1 METFIALVSIPIM
14 VLNFFGG
21 IVAGI
26 WLIVLGKWSAFF
38 LGLFAVFFSSWGLAI
53 ALMPSVGLGILGLRF
68 LEKQQKAFGY
78 FFALLGQLYT
88 FSLLSAWCVGVLQV
102 FLSMSDSSSK
112 IPLVIWSY
120 GVATGPW
127 TWMAQQEQRS
137 GDSPG
142 SMLIAFFAQVGFIVM
157 MMMVLF
163 FDASVTAAAEGFTM
177 IMLVPLVI
185 CWKLMIDVERQS
197 SGRPEIS
204 DS

>member
-1 METFIALVSIPIM
+1 MAAFIELLSIPII
-14 VLNFFGG
+14 VLNSLGG

-38 LGLFAVFFSSWGLAI
+38 LGLFAVFFSSWALGI
-53 ALMPSVGLGILGLRF
+53 ALLPSIGLGVLGLSF
-68 LEKQQKAFGY
+68 LEKKQKTFGY
-78 FFALLGQLYT
+78 FFAFLGQLYT
-88 FSLLSAWCVGVLQV
+88 YSLLSAWCVGVLQI
-102 FLSMSDSSSK
+102 FLANSDTSSK

-142 SMLIAFFAQVGFIVM
+142 SVLIAFFAQVGFIAM

-163 FDASVTAAAEGFTM
+163 FDASVTAAAEAFAA
-177 IMLVPLVI
+177 IMLVPLFI
-185 CWKLMIDVERQS
+185 CWKLMIDMERQS
-197 SGRPEIS
+197 RGRPEIS
-204 DS
+204 DP